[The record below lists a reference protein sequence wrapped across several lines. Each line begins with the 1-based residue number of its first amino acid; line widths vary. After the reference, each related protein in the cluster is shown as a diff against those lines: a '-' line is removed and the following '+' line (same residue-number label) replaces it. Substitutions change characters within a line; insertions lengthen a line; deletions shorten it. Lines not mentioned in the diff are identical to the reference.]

1 MTETDGKIC
10 RALGLEVSIL
20 SKWLCYS
27 KQSIG
32 LVCTCSVVSGS
43 LWPQSLYGIFPG
55 KNTGVGY
62 HFLLQ
67 GIFQTQGSNPHIL
80 RLPSLLHWQA
90 DSSPLNPSVSMQS
103 LLSYQWHFS
112 GTVTKK
118 FFFLFIEKYNRLW
131 IVKAILRK
139 KNRAGCIRLLD
150 FKGHYK
156 ATVSKTISYWHW
168 HTNGNIGQWNR
179 IQNPE
184 VNPCTYVQLIC
195 DKGGKNIQWRK
206 DSLVNNWCLENCSCC
221 VG

>member
-10 RALGLEVSIL
+10 RALGLEVSVL

-118 FFFLFIEKYNRLW
+118 FFFFFIYREIQQTLNSQSYSEKEKQSWMYQAAWLQRTLQSYSKQDYIILALAHKWKYRSMEQDTKSRGKPMHLCSINLW
-131 IVKAILRK
+131 QRRQEYTMEKR
-139 KNRAGCIRLLD
+139 
-150 FKGHYK
+150 
-156 ATVSKTISYWHW
+156 
-168 HTNGNIGQWNR
+168 Q
-179 IQNPE
+179 
-184 VNPCTYVQLIC
+184 
-195 DKGGKNIQWRK
+195 
-206 DSLVNNWCLENCSCC
+206 SCQ
-221 VG
+221 